1 MASYMQGALKS
12 GSTPSETTSS
22 GNDVGYAVFAKTV
35 LLDFILEAGAGS
47 DNVDASMV
55 IPVGAQIHS
64 INVDTLT
71 AWDSVTSAS
80 LTIGTSAGGAEFY
93 DATDVK
99 SAGREATALTGADL
113 TLWDDVGST
122 NTLYV
127 RVAQVGDTT
136 QGQARVTVLYSP
148 KS

>member
-12 GSTPSETTSS
+12 GSSPSENT
-22 GNDVGYAVFAKTV
+22 NVGYAVFSQTTV
-35 LLDFILEAGAGS
+35 LNFTLEAGAGS
-47 DNVDASMV
+47 DDVDGSIT

-80 LTIGTSAGGAEFY
+80 LTIGTTAGGAEFY

-99 SAGREATALTGADL
+99 SAGREATALSAADL
-113 TLWDDVGST
+113 ALWDDVGST
-122 NTLYV
+122 NTLNI

-136 QGQARVTVLYSP
+136 AGQVRVTVLYSP

>member
-1 MASYMQGALKS
+1 MATYMQGALKS
-12 GSTPSETTSS
+12 GTNPSEYGT
-22 GNDVGYAVFAKTV
+22 DVGYAVFARTTV
-35 LLDFILEAGAGS
+35 LDFTAEAGGGA
-47 DNVDASMV
+47 DNVDATIS

-99 SAGREATALTGADL
+99 SAGREATTISAADL
-113 TLWDDVGST
+113 ALWDDVGST
-122 NTLYV
+122 NTLYI
-127 RVAQVGDTT
+127 RVAQSGNTT
-136 QGQARVTVLYSP
+136 AGQARVTVLYSP